1 MESKYIFVLFIK
13 IKILFCLIRYKEK
26 TPDVAKID
34 WSLIADRED
43 DSNRINKNLLAFYR
57 GLVLLRKEN
66 KAFFQTNLDFIH
78 EDHNTKVLAYQRWYE
93 NKSVCLISR
102 YSGMPRLPREIFSHL
117 QIFGI
122 CDAIR

>member
-1 MESKYIFVLFIK
+1 MI
-13 IKILFCLIRYKEK
+13 IRYKEK

-43 DSNRINKNLLAFYR
+43 NANQHNKTLLAFYR

-78 EDHNTKVLAYQRWYE
+78 EDHNTKVLAYQRWYG
-93 NKSVCLISR
+93 KKTDFC
-102 YSGMPRLPREIFSHL
+102 
-117 QIFGI
+117 
-122 CDAIR
+122 